1 MNDRVRTFRV
11 QGIALFSPDRT
22 RFWQRFSIEV
32 RAVDREDALEK
43 VYSLMGSRHKL
54 RREHLKILE
63 VVEIRPE
70 EARSRHVRELA
81 RLEGW

>member
-1 MNDRVRTFRV
+1 MGDGVRTFRV
-11 QGIALFSPDRT
+11 QGVALFSPDRT
-22 RFWQRFSIEV
+22 RSWQKFSIEV

-43 VYSLMGSRHKL
+43 VYSLMGSRHRLK
-54 RREHLKILE
+54 REHLKILE
-63 VVEIRPE
+63 VTEIKPE